1 MKKRSLLLLGVG
13 MLALYSCNS
22 GNNAASE
29 QAKQDSI
36 ANAAKVQ
43 EAAAAQAKQDSIVNA
58 ANMETMK
65 AQAQADSL
73 KGAMAQ
79 KDAQGTKTVIIHEKT
94 HHHTGAK
101 ETEPTPAQPANPT
114 SSSKWNQNTN
124 TNTTNQN
131 TQTPTS
137 KSKWGK

>member
-1 MKKRSLLLLGVG
+1 MKKKSLLLLGVG

-36 ANAAKVQ
+36 ANAAKVP

-73 KGAMAQ
+73 KGAMAA
-79 KDAQGTKTVIIHEKT
+79 KGTTTTVTKTVT
-94 HHHTGAK
+94 HHHSSGAK
-101 ETEPTPAQPANPT
+101 ETEPASAPQPTISNGKPAIDNTP
-114 SSSKWNQNTN
+114 TN
-124 TNTTNQN
+124 TNTQN
-131 TQTPTS
+131 NNNTIGN
-137 KSKWGK
+137 GKPKMGK

>member
-1 MKKRSLLLLGVG
+1 

-73 KGAMAQ
+73 KGAMAA
-79 KDAQGTKTVIIHEKT
+79 KGTTTTVTKTVT
-94 HHHTGAK
+94 HHHSSGAK
-101 ETEPTPAQPANPT
+101 ETTPAPQPVTTGNGKPSMRDNP
-114 SSSKWNQNTN
+114 NTN
-124 TNTTNQN
+124 PQNKNTNPNTTGN
-131 TQTPTS
+131 
-137 KSKWGK
+137 GKPSMK